1 MKMPCSAIKCLISQ
15 LLFGMACL
23 LAYPGMVAAQ
33 GSVETDRAALVALY
47 DSTGGE
53 NWTNN
58 TNWKSDKP
66 LGEWH
71 GITTDENGRVESIE
85 FYTNNGLTGSIPPE
99 IGNLVHLKKISL
111 EGNDLTGSIPS
122 EIESLIHLEIL
133 NIRFNELTGPIP
145 PGIINLVNLKEIDLA
160 VNDIS
165 GPIPPEIGNLINL
178 TRIDWALN
186 ELTGPIPP
194 EIGNLTN
201 LTTLSMSANNLGNY
215 IQ

>member
-1 MKMPCSAIKCLISQ
+1 MKMSCSAIKCLDLAATPRHGLSPRVGNLPWSQ
-15 LLFGMACL
+15 
-23 LAYPGMVAAQ
+23 AQ
-33 GSVETDRAALVALY
+33 GSAETDRAALVALIY
-47 DSTGGE
+47 DATGGE

-122 EIESLIHLEIL
+122 EIE
-133 NIRFNELTGPIP
+133 
-145 PGIINLVNLKEIDLA
+145 
-160 VNDIS
+160 
-165 GPIPPEIGNLINL
+165 NLIDA
-178 TRIDWALN
+178 I
-186 ELTGPIPP
+186 
-194 EIGNLTN
+194 
-201 LTTLSMSANNLGNY
+201 
-215 IQ
+215 